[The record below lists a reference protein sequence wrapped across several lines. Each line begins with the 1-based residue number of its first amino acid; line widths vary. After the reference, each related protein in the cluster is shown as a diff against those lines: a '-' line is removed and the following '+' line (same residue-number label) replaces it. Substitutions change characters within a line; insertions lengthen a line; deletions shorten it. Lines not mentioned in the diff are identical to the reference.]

1 MPKSQRPPGRSSG
14 STEMLTVADVAHRR
28 VLAAIQTIIAR
39 GDQAAARVIRAE
51 TGLGQS
57 QVISALRLLKLR
69 GKIAVVGQRRTAHWR
84 LT

>member
-14 STEMLTVADVAHRR
+14 STEMLIADDVAG

-69 GKIAVVGQRRTAHWR
+69 GKIAVVGQRSSAHWR
-84 LT
+84 RT